1 MNKKRP
7 FLLKPLPGESLE
19 DFKLRVK
26 QLVIKQE
33 PVQRKRIS
41 EGYTVAYL
49 ATHPQTKKIL
59 LKYLL
64 PIMKDPK
71 PLEFIDCSLEDL
83 HRDNMGGGIPY
94 DVMMKLKEEL
104 NSLGE
109 LKDSTSH

>member
-7 FLLKPLPGESLE
+7 FLIKPLPGESLE

-26 QLVIKQE
+26 QSVIMQE

-41 EGYTVAYL
+41 EEHTVAYL
-49 ATHPQTKKIL
+49 ATHPQTKKII

-71 PLEFIDCSLEDL
+71 HLEYIDSSLEAL
-83 HRDNMGGGIPY
+83 CRDNMGGGIPY

-104 NSLGE
+104 NALGE
-109 LKDSTSH
+109 LKDSSKP